1 MDDLEW
7 IKKAWEMYFEYGDKN
22 DIDFMD
28 DTMKTLIDIIYQQ
41 NKVSYPRCVMCG
53 KVIHIQVYKTDINH
67 NSFYCN
73 ECKNELDN
81 YMTSLDNYY
90 NAMNKKEVRKNEF

>member
-28 DTMKTLIDIIYQQ
+28 DTMKTLIDIIYHQ
-41 NKVSYPRCVMCG
+41 NKVTYPRCVICG
-53 KVIHIQVYKTDINH
+53 KVIHVAVFKSEIYKRQW
-67 NSFYCN
+67 YC
-73 ECKNELDN
+73 EDCKYELDN
-81 YMTSLDNYY
+81 YMKSLDDYY
-90 NAMNKKEVRKNEF
+90 NAMNKKEVRKNEL